1 MLRFT
6 KLVLSVLTIAL
17 VGLSVFRFAQKH
29 FFTDNTPPVI
39 SFDSEVLEISVYTK
53 EEKLLSGVTATD
65 NRDGDLTSEIAIKN
79 ISKLIGKDTAKITYI
94 VFDEADNM
102 SQKTRTLRYT
112 DYKKTEFDLSK
123 PLIYEPGGVVTL
135 KDRLTALDV
144 IDGDLTVAIKVTASS
159 LNNTTEGTYPV
170 TVQVTNSL
178 GDTTAL
184 TLSVMIAKYGIY
196 APYIELNDYLV
207 YIDKGAEFDSAKYI
221 KAVWDKKLGGNEI
234 YSWGDVKI
242 ESNLDTSLEGTYDVK
257 YTYTNEEGYD
267 YSVILTVVVG

>member
-1 MLRFT
+1 MLRIT
-6 KLVLSVLTIAL
+6 KLILAVLTVVL
-17 VGLSVFRFAQKH
+17 VGISAVRFVQNR

-39 SFDSEVLEISVYTK
+39 SFDSDVLEISVY
-53 EEKLLSGVTATD
+53 EKDENLLSGVTATD

-79 ISKLIGKDTAKITYI
+79 ISKLVGKDTAKITYI
-94 VFDEADNM
+94 VFDNADNM
-102 SQKTRTLRYT
+102 AQKTRTVRYT

-135 KDRLTALDV
+135 KDRLTAYDV

-159 LNNTTEGTYPV
+159 LNNTTEGIYPV

-178 GDTTAL
+178 GDTATL

-207 YIDKGAEFDSAKYI
+207 YIDKDSEFDSSKYI
-221 KAVWDKKLGGNEI
+221 KEVWDKKLGGNEI
-234 YSWGDVKI
+234 YSWNDVKV
-242 ESNLDTSLEGTYDVK
+242 ETDLDTSTEGTYDVK

-267 YSVILTVVVG
+267 YSVLLTVVVG

>member
-1 MLRFT
+1 MLRIT
-6 KLVLSVLTIAL
+6 KLILAALTVVL
-17 VGLSVFRFAQKH
+17 VGISAVRFVQNR

-39 SFDSEVLEISVYTK
+39 SFDSDVLEISVY
-53 EEKLLSGVTATD
+53 EKDENLLSGVTATD

-79 ISKLIGKDTAKITYI
+79 ISKLVGKDTAKITYI
-94 VFDEADNM
+94 VFDNADNM
-102 SQKTRTLRYT
+102 AQKTRTVRYT

-135 KDRLTALDV
+135 KDRLTAYDV

-159 LNNTTEGTYPV
+159 LNNTTEGIYPV

-178 GDTTAL
+178 GDTATL

-207 YIDKGAEFDSAKYI
+207 YIDKDSEFDSSKYI
-221 KAVWDKKLGGNEI
+221 KEVWDKKLGGNEI
-234 YSWGDVKI
+234 YSWNDVKV
-242 ESNLDTSLEGTYDVK
+242 ETDLDTSTEGTYDVK

-267 YSVILTVVVG
+267 YSVLLTVVVG